1 MPAKQKAWAA
11 LTGLIALAA
20 MALAAPAA
28 GAAEDARFEGN
39 SADGSRAFF
48 STADK
53 VLPGD
58 TDTRRDVYERS
69 YDAAAEGYVTRQV
82 SLGPTGGNNAYDVQ
96 YLANAGPG
104 GDKVFFLTGER
115 LVAADHDNAT
125 DLYMRDLATNTTT
138 LVSAGDPSCA
148 ASGCGEA
155 NLPADSVPGGGV
167 AAEGNLVFFVSSER
181 LSSQDSDSS
190 GDIYVRNLSAGTTTL
205 VSAGDPSC
213 SGSCGNGTQPSFF
226 LAVSADGTRVTF
238 TTHEKLAEGDEDGV
252 DDIYQRNMTAGK
264 TRLVS
269 APGVCP
275 ATKTA
280 CTPVYEGSSSDGS
293 HVFFETREQF
303 DSADKDE
310 LQDVYD
316 WSGGTALVSRRPR
329 RAPATGLQR
338 ALRRQ
343 LRGRQGGL
351 LRHRRTAGRIGVT
364 ATAPRHLCSP
374 RRHDDR
380 TGLRRR
386 RLLHGLALRSGPS

>member
-1 MPAKQKAWAA
+1 MPAKQKACIA
-11 LTGLIALAA
+11 LAGLMALAA

-58 TDTRRDVYERS
+58 TDTRRDIYERS
-69 YDAAAEGYVTRQV
+69 YDAVAEGYVTRQV

-155 NLPADSVPGGGV
+155 NLPADAVPGGGV
-167 AAEGNLVFFVSSER
+167 AAEGNLVFFVSSEQ
-181 LSSQDSDSS
+181 LSPEDTDSAAISTCATSQPERRRSS
-190 GDIYVRNLSAGTTTL
+190 RPATPAGRAA
-205 VSAGDPSC
+205 VGP
-213 SGSCGNGTQPSFF
+213 QPAFF
-226 LAVSADGTRVTF
+226 LAASANGSRVTF

-252 DDIYQRNMTAGK
+252 DDIYQRDMAAGR

-269 APGVCP
+269 APGACP
-275 ATKTA
+275 GGEPTA
-280 CTPVYEGSSSDGS
+280 CTPVYGGSSGDGL
-293 HVFFETREQF
+293 HVFFETTEQL
-303 DSADKDE
+303 DAADEDE
-310 LQDVYD
+310 FQDVYD
-316 WSGGTALVSRRPR
+316 WTGGGAVLVSRGPERRQRRTR
-329 RAPATGLQR
+329 RASSRAARPMATR
-338 ALRRQ
+338 SS
-343 LRGRQGGL
+343 
-351 LRHRRTAGRIGVT
+351 
-364 ATAPRHLCSP
+364 SP
-374 RRHDDR
+374 RTKR
-380 TGLRRR
+380 
-386 RLLHGLALRSGPS
+386 